1 VVALQSIG
9 KDELKELLRRVRTAS
24 HEEELKPMIKEVLS
38 KLNPADLALAEQE
51 LRAEGISVEEIRKL
65 CEPYVELLREG
76 LMKKGSTLDQSH
88 PIRILMGEHDVLLR
102 KIETLPGLLEKQVG
116 NYGGDELG
124 KLDDVMRHIIEA
136 ESHHKRE
143 EEALFPELEG
153 RGVAG
158 PPKVMRMEHKE
169 FRAHRG
175 ALKELLD
182 NHKKFS
188 YEGFLAGLREH
199 GIYIIRNLES
209 HIFKENNILYT
220 TALQVLKEDDWVRVR
235 RKFDEIGYRSFT
247 PGVRGK

>member
-1 VVALQSIG
+1 VRCVALQSIG
-9 KDELKELLRRVRTAS
+9 KDELKELLRKVRTAS
-24 HEEELKPMIKEVLS
+24 HVEELKPMIKEVLS

-65 CEPYVELLREG
+65 CESHLHLL
-76 LMKKGSTLDQSH
+76 
-88 PIRILMGEHDVLLR
+88 
-102 KIETLPGLLEKQVG
+102 
-116 NYGGDELG
+116 
-124 KLDDVMRHIIEA
+124 EA

-188 YEGFLAGLREH
+188 YEGFLAGLRE

-209 HIFKENNILYT
+209 HIFKENNILYP